1 MMLSLQ
7 FQCKS
12 TQTVYHCFDSSN
24 NYVDRGKGTFNNSI
38 SQIKQNI
45 FKLTIKRTKE
55 RNKRKVLGIFI
66 WLKWENFLRAYVVM
80 LAYLL
85 SRISQYLLGRDW
97 CAVGGWISIRRSS
110 NVTRSNWR
118 WPTIQRVFHHNIWI
132 SQGHLC
138 QEARVLIHCK
148 IMSPI
153 KIAEIC
159 HKCVKA

>member
-97 CAVGGWISIRRSS
+97 CAVGG
-110 NVTRSNWR
+110 
-118 WPTIQRVFHHNIWI
+118 
-132 SQGHLC
+132 
-138 QEARVLIHCK
+138 
-148 IMSPI
+148 
-153 KIAEIC
+153 
-159 HKCVKA
+159 